1 MEGILMPRVDINA
14 PVLDQTSPARD
25 IFLLSVSAPE
35 IARAAQPGQFCM
47 LDAVEHNHL
56 HDPLLRRP
64 LSIHNVTEDDAVE
77 FLYRKTGRGTALLS
91 QMKPGKTLKIL
102 GPLGNGFRWDSS
114 KSYILVGGGMGI
126 APLLFLAGE
135 LHKTGNPPVIILG
148 AATESDLV
156 RIDLFGARATEQGFF
171 TATEDGSLGL
181 HGLVTEVL
189 VSLLDQQAH
198 QVEEA
203 DAVVLTCG
211 PFPMMRAVAAICRD
225 RRIPCQVSLEAH
237 MACGSGLCLGC
248 AVESEHEAGY
258 IHVCREGPVTDAS
271 KVKW

>member
-1 MEGILMPRVDINA
+1 MPRVDIKA
-14 PVLDQTSPARD
+14 QVLAQASPARD
-25 IFLLSVSAPE
+25 IFLLSVAAPGIAQSA
-35 IARAAQPGQFCM
+35 RPGQFCM

-64 LSIHNVTEDDAVE
+64 LSIHNVTANGTVE

-91 QMKPGKTLKIL
+91 QLKPGRKLKIL
-102 GPLGNGFRWDSS
+102 GPLGNGFRWDSN

-156 RIDLFGARATEQGFF
+156 RIDLFQARTMEQGFF
-171 TATEDGSLGL
+171 TATEDGSLGH

-198 QVEEA
+198 QTGGA
-203 DAVVLTCG
+203 DSRGATVVLTCG
-211 PFPMMRAVAAICRD
+211 PFPMMRAVAAICRE
-225 RRIPCQVSLEAH
+225 RGIPCQVSLEAH

-248 AVESEHEAGY
+248 AVESEHDAGY
-258 IHVCREGPVTDAS
+258 IHVCREGPVVDAE
-271 KVKW
+271 KVQW

>member
-1 MEGILMPRVDINA
+1 MPRVDINA

-25 IFLLSVSAPE
+25 IFLLSVAAPG
-35 IARAAQPGQFCM
+35 IAQSAQPGQFCM
-47 LDAVEHNHL
+47 LDAVEGNNL

-64 LSIHNVTEDDAVE
+64 LSIHNVSADGAVE

-91 QMKPGKTLKIL
+91 QLKPGRKLKIL
-102 GPLGNGFRWDSS
+102 GPLGNGFTWDSS

-126 APLLFLAGE
+126 APLLFLSGQ
-135 LHKTGNPPVIILG
+135 LHKAGNPPMIILG
-148 AATESDLV
+148 AATASDLV
-156 RIDLFGARATEQGFF
+156 RLDIFRNMAAEQGFF
-171 TATEDGSLGL
+171 TATEDGSLGY

-189 VSLLDQQAH
+189 STRLDQH
-198 QVEEA
+198 SNHVTG
-203 DAVVLTCG
+203 DKIAVITCG
-211 PFPMMRAVAAICRD
+211 PFPMMRAVAAICRK
-225 RRIPCQVSLEAH
+225 RGIPCQVSLEAH

-258 IHVCREGPVTDAS
+258 IHVCREGPVADAS